1 MGGGEGEGKNLL
13 SERNGIGREFICC
26 GNWEEGVRRKK
37 KKKKKKKERLWRGR
51 SKTFRNQSQLR
62 DPLFESSPT
71 FSRIF
76 LA

>member
-1 MGGGEGEGKNLL
+1 MGGGRRKKPFEGK
-13 SERNGIGREFICC
+13 EWDWGREFIRC
-26 GNWEEGVRRKK
+26 GNWEEGVRK

-62 DPLFESSPT
+62 DWLFESSPT